1 MKKVLFALL
10 IVIMSFSLTSCLGL
24 ETLFP
29 DTVEEEPDVVQL
41 ENTVTD
47 IYDKVSPGCV
57 GIYATNANNGA
68 SVGSGVVYKEEN
80 GTYYLV
86 TNNHVVKGMTT
97 FKVYRGGSK
106 YYRATVVGTDSHN
119 DIAVLTFSLD
129 LLGGTDVYVNDIFSY
144 DEEIVKVGQTAIAIG
159 CPLGL
164 ENFNTLTTGVVS
176 RVSKTEI
183 QTNAEINPGNSG
195 GGLFNLS
202 GRLIGINT
210 EKKTYTTATDENG
223 QTSQIPVEGIAYAI
237 PLSIVKKCITDI
249 EESKGDIAR
258 PKLGITVTA
267 INRYVSDSTYV
278 KHLPNSND
286 AGIIVVDAGS
296 GVAYN
301 AGLKVNDIILSM
313 NNEEVY
319 NLDDLSYIMSQV
331 KVGDTV
337 KLNVYRSSTGKT
349 LELSITLV

>member
-1 MKKVLFALL
+1 MKKILFGILL
-10 IVIMSFSLTSCLGL
+10 LIMSFSLTSCLEQL
-24 ETLFP
+24 LP
-29 DTVEEEPDVVQL
+29 DTVEKEPEVVQL
-41 ENTVTD
+41 ENTVSD

-57 GIYATNANNGA
+57 GVYATNASNGA

-86 TNNHVVKGMTT
+86 TNHHVVKDMTT
-97 FKVYRGGSK
+97 FKVYRGGTK

-129 LLGGTDVYVNDIFSY
+129 LLGGEPIYINDIFSY

-164 ENFNTLTTGVVS
+164 ENYNTLTTGVVS
-176 RVSKTEI
+176 RVSKTQI

-210 EKKTYTTATDENG
+210 EKKTYTTATDETG
-223 QTSQIPVEGIAYAI
+223 QSSTIPVEGIAYAI

-249 EESKGDIAR
+249 ESSKADIAR

-267 INRYVSDSTYV
+267 INRYVSESTYV

-296 GVAYN
+296 GVAYD

-319 NLDDLSYIMSQV
+319 NLDDLSYFMSLV
-331 KVGDTV
+331 KVGETI
-337 KLNVYRSSTGKT
+337 KLNIYRSTTGKT

>member
-1 MKKVLFALL
+1 MKKILFGILL
-10 IVIMSFSLTSCLGL
+10 LIMSFSLTSCLEQL
-24 ETLFP
+24 LP
-29 DTVEEEPDVVQL
+29 DTVEKEPEVVQL
-41 ENTVTD
+41 ENTVSD

-57 GIYATNANNGA
+57 GVYATNTNNGA

-86 TNNHVVKGMTT
+86 TNHHVVKGMTT
-97 FKVYRGGSK
+97 FKVYRGGTK

-129 LLGGTDVYVNDIFSY
+129 LLGGEPIYINDIFSY

-164 ENFNTLTTGVVS
+164 ENYNTLTTGVVS
-176 RVSKTEI
+176 RVSKTQI

-210 EKKTYTTATDENG
+210 EKKTYTTATDENS

-331 KVGDTV
+331 KVGDIV

>member
-1 MKKVLFALL
+1 M
-10 IVIMSFSLTSCLGL
+10 
-24 ETLFP
+24 
-29 DTVEEEPDVVQL
+29 
-41 ENTVTD
+41 
-47 IYDKVSPGCV
+47 
-57 GIYATNANNGA
+57 TNH
-68 SVGSGVVYKEEN
+68 
-80 GTYYLV
+80 
-86 TNNHVVKGMTT
+86 HVVKDMTT
-97 FKVYRGGSK
+97 FKVYRGGTK

-129 LLGGTDVYVNDIFSY
+129 LLGGEPIYINDIFSY

-164 ENFNTLTTGVVS
+164 ENYNTLTTGVVS
-176 RVSKTEI
+176 RVSKTQI

-210 EKKTYTTATDENG
+210 EKKTYTTATDETG
-223 QTSQIPVEGIAYAI
+223 QSSTIPVEGIAYAI

-249 EESKGDIAR
+249 ESSKADIAR

-267 INRYVSDSTYV
+267 INRYVSESTYV

-296 GVAYN
+296 GVAYD

-319 NLDDLSYIMSQV
+319 NLDDLSYFMSLV
-331 KVGDTV
+331 KVGETI
-337 KLNVYRSSTGKT
+337 KLNIYRSTTGKT

>member
-1 MKKVLFALL
+1 MKKILFGILL
-10 IVIMSFSLTSCLGL
+10 LIMSFSLTSCLEQL
-24 ETLFP
+24 LP
-29 DTVEEEPDVVQL
+29 DTVEKEPEVVQL
-41 ENTVTD
+41 ENTVSD

-57 GIYATNANNGA
+57 GVYATNTNNGA

-86 TNNHVVKGMTT
+86 TNHHVVKGMTT
-97 FKVYRGGSK
+97 FKVYRGGTK

-129 LLGGTDVYVNDIFSY
+129 LLGGEPIYINDIFSY

-164 ENFNTLTTGVVS
+164 ENYNTLTTGVVS
-176 RVSKTEI
+176 RVSKTQI

-210 EKKTYTTATDENG
+210 EKKTYTTATDETG
-223 QTSQIPVEGIAYAI
+223 QSSTIPVEGIAYAI

-249 EESKGDIAR
+249 ESSKADIAR

-267 INRYVSDSTYV
+267 INRYVSESTYV

-296 GVAYN
+296 GVAYD

-319 NLDDLSYIMSQV
+319 NLDDLSYLMSLV
-331 KVGDTV
+331 KVGETI
-337 KLNVYRSSTGKT
+337 KLNIYRSTTGKT

>member
-1 MKKVLFALL
+1 MKKILFGILL
-10 IVIMSFSLTSCLGL
+10 LIMSFSLTSCLEQL
-24 ETLFP
+24 LP
-29 DTVEEEPDVVQL
+29 DTVEKEPEVVQL
-41 ENTVTD
+41 ENAVSD

-57 GIYATNANNGA
+57 GVYATNASNGA

-86 TNNHVVKGMTT
+86 TNHHVVKDMTT
-97 FKVYRGGSK
+97 FKVYRGGTK

-129 LLGGTDVYVNDIFSY
+129 LLGGEPIYINDIFSY

-164 ENFNTLTTGVVS
+164 ENYNTLTTGVVS
-176 RVSKTEI
+176 RVSKTQI

-223 QTSQIPVEGIAYAI
+223 QSSTIPVEGIAYAI

-249 EESKGDIAR
+249 ESSKADIAR

-267 INRYVSDSTYV
+267 INRYVSESTYV

-296 GVAYN
+296 GVAYD

-319 NLDDLSYIMSQV
+319 NLDDLSYFMSLV
-331 KVGDTV
+331 KVGETI
-337 KLNVYRSSTGKT
+337 KLNIYRSTTGKT

>member
-1 MKKVLFALL
+1 MKKILFGILL
-10 IVIMSFSLTSCLGL
+10 LIMSFSLTSCLEQL
-24 ETLFP
+24 LP
-29 DTVEEEPDVVQL
+29 DTVEKEPEVVQL
-41 ENTVTD
+41 ENTVSD

-57 GIYATNANNGA
+57 GVYATNTNNGA

-86 TNNHVVKGMTT
+86 TNHHVVKDMTT
-97 FKVYRGGSK
+97 FKIYRGGTK

-129 LLGGTDVYVNDIFSY
+129 LLGGEPIYINDIFSY

-164 ENFNTLTTGVVS
+164 ENYNTLTTGVVS
-176 RVSKTEI
+176 RVSKTQI

-210 EKKTYTTATDENG
+210 EKKTYTTATDETG
-223 QTSQIPVEGIAYAI
+223 QSSTIPVEGIAYAI

-249 EESKGDIAR
+249 ESSKADIAR

-267 INRYVSDSTYV
+267 INRYVSESTYV

-286 AGIIVVDAGS
+286 AGIIVIDAGS
-296 GVAYN
+296 GVAYD

-319 NLDDLSYIMSQV
+319 NLDDLSYFMSLV
-331 KVGDTV
+331 KVGETI
-337 KLNVYRSSTGKT
+337 KLNIYRSTTGKT

>member
-1 MKKVLFALL
+1 MKKILFGILL
-10 IVIMSFSLTSCLGL
+10 LIMSFSLTSCL
-24 ETLFP
+24 EQLFP
-29 DTVEEEPDVVQL
+29 DTVEKEPDVVQL
-41 ENTVTD
+41 ENDITA

-68 SVGSGVVYKEEN
+68 SLGSGVVYKEEN

-86 TNNHVVKGMTT
+86 TNNHVVKDMTT
-97 FKVYRGGSK
+97 FKVYRGGTK
-106 YYRATVVGTDSHN
+106 YYRATVVGTDAHN

-129 LLGGTDVYVNDIFSY
+129 LLGGEPVYINDIFSY

-159 CPLGL
+159 CPLGI
-164 ENFNTLTTGVVS
+164 ENYNTLTTGVVS
-176 RVSKTEI
+176 KVTKTQI

-223 QTSQIPVEGIAYAI
+223 QTSTIPVEGIAYAI
-237 PLSIVKKCITDI
+237 PLSVVKKCITDI
-249 EESKGDIAR
+249 EESKGDITR

-267 INRYVSDSTYV
+267 INRYISESTYV

-286 AGIIVVDAGS
+286 AGIIVIDAGS
-296 GVAYN
+296 GVAKE

-313 NNEEVY
+313 ANEEVY
-319 NLDDLSYIMSQV
+319 NLDDLSYIMSKV

-337 KLNVYRSSTGKT
+337 KLNIYRSSTGNT
-349 LELSITLV
+349 LEISVTFV

>member
-1 MKKVLFALL
+1 MKKILFGILL
-10 IVIMSFSLTSCLGL
+10 LIMSFSLTSCLEQL
-24 ETLFP
+24 LP
-29 DTVEEEPDVVQL
+29 DTVEKEPEVVQL
-41 ENTVTD
+41 ENTVSD

-57 GIYATNANNGA
+57 GVYATNASNGA

-86 TNNHVVKGMTT
+86 TNHHVVKDMTT
-97 FKVYRGGSK
+97 FKVYRGGTK

-129 LLGGTDVYVNDIFSY
+129 LLGGEPIYINDIFSY

-164 ENFNTLTTGVVS
+164 ENYNTLTTGVVS
-176 RVSKTEI
+176 RVSKTQI

-210 EKKTYTTATDENG
+210 EKKTYTTATDETG
-223 QTSQIPVEGIAYAI
+223 QSSTIPVEGIAYAI

-249 EESKGDIAR
+249 ESSKVDIAR

-267 INRYVSDSTYV
+267 INRYVSESTYV

-296 GVAYN
+296 GVAYD

-319 NLDDLSYIMSQV
+319 NLDDLSYFMSLV
-331 KVGDTV
+331 KVGETI
-337 KLNVYRSSTGKT
+337 KLNIYRSTTGKT

>member
-1 MKKVLFALL
+1 MKKILFGILL
-10 IVIMSFSLTSCLGL
+10 LIMSFSLTSCLEQL
-24 ETLFP
+24 LP
-29 DTVEEEPDVVQL
+29 DTVEKEPEVVQL
-41 ENTVTD
+41 ENTVSD

-57 GIYATNANNGA
+57 GVYATNASNGA

-86 TNNHVVKGMTT
+86 TNHHVVKDMTT
-97 FKVYRGGSK
+97 FKVYRGGTK

-129 LLGGTDVYVNDIFSY
+129 LLGGEPIYINDIFSY

-164 ENFNTLTTGVVS
+164 ENYNTLTTGVVS
-176 RVSKTEI
+176 RVSKTQI

-210 EKKTYTTATDENG
+210 EKKTYTTATDETG
-223 QTSQIPVEGIAYAI
+223 QSSTIPVEGIAYAI

-249 EESKGDIAR
+249 ESSKADIAR

-267 INRYVSDSTYV
+267 INRYVSESTYV

-286 AGIIVVDAGS
+286 AGIIVIDAGS
-296 GVAYN
+296 GVAYD

-319 NLDDLSYIMSQV
+319 NLDDLSYFMSLV
-331 KVGDTV
+331 KVGETI
-337 KLNVYRSSTGKT
+337 KLNIYRSTTGKT

>member
-10 IVIMSFSLTSCLGL
+10 ILIMSFSLTSCLGL

-57 GIYATNANNGA
+57 GIYATNSTNGA